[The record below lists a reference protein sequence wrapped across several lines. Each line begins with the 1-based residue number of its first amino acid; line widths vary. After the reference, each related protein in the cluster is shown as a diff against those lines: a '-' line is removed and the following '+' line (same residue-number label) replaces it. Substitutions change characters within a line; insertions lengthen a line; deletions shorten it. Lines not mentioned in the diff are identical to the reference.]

1 MQLTMD
7 RAVKWVGKV
16 LVTDEGNREVCWT
29 GRSTPA
35 MLNYAPSDPSWSVIQ
50 SNSCAGDGVTSTAAA
65 SKPWQQ
71 QPYFSLSVCAKKD
84 KDDSRFKQN
93 TYLCVLF

>member
-35 MLNYAPSDPSWSVIQ
+35 ML
-50 SNSCAGDGVTSTAAA
+50 SCAGDGVTSTAAA

-71 QPYFSLSVCAKKD
+71 QPYFSLSVYAKKD

-93 TYLCVLF
+93 TYLFVLF